1 MCTPCTDRLPCC
13 RPALYP
19 CAAADDGTG
28 RAAVPQRPQD
38 VQQYTTMS
46 AHVLTHQHLVHR
58 RRIRPPGTHRT
69 APGFSSIYFILFYFI
84 LFYLFFYFFLTVFFK
99 ERFLN
104 VKGFHFV
111 KMISFC
117 HLKFNTWKS

>member
-1 MCTPCTDRLPCC
+1 MCAPCTDRLPCC

-19 CAAADDGTG
+19 CAAADDGPG

-58 RRIRPPGTHRT
+58 RRIRPPGTQRT
-69 APGFSSIYFILFYFI
+69 APGFF
-84 LFYLFFYFFLTVFFK
+84 FYLFYYYFLLFIFLKRIIIIILCFPFFLS
-99 ERFLN
+99 LN
-104 VKGFHFV
+104 F
-111 KMISFC
+111 
-117 HLKFNTWKS
+117 